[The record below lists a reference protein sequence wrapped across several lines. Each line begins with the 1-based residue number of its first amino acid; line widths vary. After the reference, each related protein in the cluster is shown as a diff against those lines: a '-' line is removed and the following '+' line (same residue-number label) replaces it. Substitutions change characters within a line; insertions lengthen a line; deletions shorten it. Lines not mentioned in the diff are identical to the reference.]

1 MSMLLHRTLNK
12 HVDADPAPQEK
23 PAAQKKPAAQAEK
36 PSEEGG
42 KDGSNRRKRTVKA

>member
-23 PAAQKKPAAQAEK
+23 PDAQAEK

-42 KDGSNRRKRTVKA
+42 KDGNNRRKRTVKA

>member
-12 HVDADPAPQEK
+12 HVDADPAPQKE
-23 PAAQKKPAAQAEK
+23 PAARAKK

>member
-12 HVDADPAPQEK
+12 HVDADSAP
-23 PAAQKKPAAQAEK
+23 QKKPNAQAKK
-36 PSEEGG
+36 PSEKGG